1 MARTPFQEIRMTSH
15 HEKMQVCK
23 PFLWVSLA
31 LALFASGCG
40 QQAPPDTRAADEAT
54 IKDLDAQW
62 SKTAGARDVDGTISY
77 YADDASMLPPNAPIA
92 NGKAAIRA
100 DWAAFLVPGSAVSWE
115 ANKVEVARSGD
126 LAYTLGDYQSTM
138 KDAQGKLVMDRGKY
152 VEAWKKQADGKW
164 KVVADIFNSDLPVT
178 PAAPE
183 KKAHAKPHSH
193 HGAHAAHHKKHA

>member
-1 MARTPFQEIRMTSH
+1 MTPTHVQEIRMTSH
-15 HEKMQVCK
+15 HEKMQICK
-23 PFLWVSLA
+23 PVLWSCLA

-77 YADDASMLPPNAPIA
+77 YADDASLLPPNASIA
-92 NGKAAIRA
+92 TGKASIRA
-100 DWAAFLVPGSAVSWE
+100 AWAAFLVPGSAVSWE
-115 ANKVEVARSGD
+115 ANKVEVARSSD

-138 KDAQGKLVMDRGKY
+138 KDAHGKLVTDHGKY

-164 KVVADIFNSDLPVT
+164 KVVADIFNSDLPAT
-178 PAAPE
+178 PPAPE
-183 KKAHAKPHSH
+183 KKAHAKAKSR
-193 HGAHAAHHKKHA
+193 HAAHHKKH